1 MDHIMTTTHRPPP
14 PHIKRRMAYLRSA
27 GYAAGVAFD
36 VWIEQ
41 QWYQFMRIDGR
52 RRRSG
57 TVQME
62 FDNFLD
68 GLK

>member
-1 MDHIMTTTHRPPP
+1 MTAHRPPP

-27 GYAAGVAFD
+27 GYAACLAFD

-41 QWYQFMRIDGR
+41 QWYQFMRVDGR

-57 TVQME
+57 TVQAE
-62 FDNFLD
+62 FDNFLE
-68 GLK
+68 GMK